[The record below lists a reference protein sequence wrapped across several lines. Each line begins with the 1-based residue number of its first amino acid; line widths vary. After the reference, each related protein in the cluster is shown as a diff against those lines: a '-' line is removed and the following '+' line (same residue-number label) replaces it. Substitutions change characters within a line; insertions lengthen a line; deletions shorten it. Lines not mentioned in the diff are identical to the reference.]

1 MLCKTGF
8 HLLNFSLFYRLA
20 TFNVP
25 VKVGYQASLLPCP
38 PEPFCQRTMREDNY
52 DNEEVYTMNRRIFV
66 KLISLSVLMSMS
78 AGLGWSSIA
87 AAAETK
93 TMVTVVKAVGV
104 PWFNILNQGL
114 EEGGKQFNLKTSMV
128 GPTRADPAQQVKL
141 IEDLIAKKVD
151 VIGLVPLDTK
161 VTAQVV
167 KRARDAGIMV
177 ITQEGPNQPGKTWD
191 VELMSAQAYG
201 EAQMKAL
208 AREMG
213 EKGDYVVLVGTLT
226 TTGHNQWADAAIA
239 YQKAHYPNMR
249 LAADRFPGADFIDE
263 SERVTQDILK
273 AYPQV
278 TGIMS
283 MGSNGP
289 IGAGNVLKKRHLEKK
304 IALVGTTIPSQ
315 ARAYIMSGVIREGF
329 LWNPKEAGLAM
340 TSVARL
346 ALDNAKFENGM
357 TIPGLGKATVDS
369 ENNVVMVD
377 RILTINKANIAELIK
392 MGL

>member
-1 MLCKTGF
+1 
-8 HLLNFSLFYRLA
+8 
-20 TFNVP
+20 
-25 VKVGYQASLLPCP
+25 
-38 PEPFCQRTMREDNY
+38 
-52 DNEEVYTMNRRIFV
+52 MNRRNII
-66 KLISLSVLMSMS
+66 KLLSISTLLSVSVSLAFPMS
-78 AGLGWSSIA
+78 ALAS
-87 AAAETK
+87 ETK
-93 TMVTVVKAVGV
+93 TMVTVVKEAGV

-114 EEGGKQFNLKTSMV
+114 KEGGEKNNLKTSMV

-177 ITQEGPNQPGKTWD
+177 ITQEGPNQEGKTWD
-191 VELMSAQAYG
+191 VELMSAKAYG

-213 EKGDYVVLVGTLT
+213 EKGEYVVLVGTLT

-239 YQKAHYPNMR
+239 YQKEHYPNMK

-273 AYPQV
+273 AHPNV

-329 LWNPKEAGLAM
+329 LWSPKEAGLAM
-340 TSVARL
+340 TDVARL
-346 ALDNAKFENGM
+346 ALDNAEFKTGM
-357 TIPGLGKATVDS
+357 TIPGLGEATVD
-369 ENNVVMVD
+369 NQNKVIMVD
-377 RILTINKANIAELIK
+377 RILQITKANVNDLVK
-392 MGL
+392 LGL

>member
-1 MLCKTGF
+1 
-8 HLLNFSLFYRLA
+8 
-20 TFNVP
+20 
-25 VKVGYQASLLPCP
+25 
-38 PEPFCQRTMREDNY
+38 
-52 DNEEVYTMNRRIFV
+52 MNRRMFITLMSISV
-66 KLISLSVLMSMS
+66 LIST
-78 AGLGWSSIA
+78 AGGIGWPGFAS
-87 AAAETK
+87 AAETK
-93 TMVTVVKAVGV
+93 TMVTVVKEAGV

-128 GPTRADPAQQVKL
+128 GPARADPAQQVKL

-151 VIGLVPLDTK
+151 VIGLVPLDTN

-167 KRARDAGIMV
+167 QRARDAGIMV

-213 EKGDYVVLVGTLT
+213 EKGDYVILVGTLT

-239 YQKAHYPNMR
+239 YQKAHYPNMK

-273 AYPQV
+273 AYPNV

-289 IGAGNVLKKRHLEKK
+289 IGVGNVLKRRHLEKK

-315 ARAYIMSGVIREGF
+315 AKAYIMSGVIREGF
-329 LWNPKEAGLAM
+329 LWSPKEAGLAM
-340 TSVARL
+340 TAVARL
-346 ALDNAKFENGM
+346 ALDNTKFETGM
-357 TIPGLGKATVDS
+357 TVPGLGKATVDS
-369 ENNVVMVD
+369 ANHVVMVD
-377 RILTINKANIAELIK
+377 RILLITKDNINDLIK
-392 MGL
+392 LGL

>member
-1 MLCKTGF
+1 
-8 HLLNFSLFYRLA
+8 
-20 TFNVP
+20 
-25 VKVGYQASLLPCP
+25 
-38 PEPFCQRTMREDNY
+38 
-52 DNEEVYTMNRRIFV
+52 MNRRILV
-66 KLISLSVLMSMS
+66 KLMGLSVLMSMT
-78 AGLGWSSIA
+78 AGIGWSGIA

-93 TMVTVVKAVGV
+93 TMVTVVKTVGV

-239 YQKAHYPNMR
+239 YQKEHYPNMR

-273 AYPQV
+273 AYPKV

-346 ALDNAKFENGM
+346 ALDNAKFESGM
-357 TIPGLGKATVDS
+357 TIPGLGKATVDT

-377 RILTINKANIAELIK
+377 RILMITKDNIAELIK
-392 MGL
+392 LGL

>member
-1 MLCKTGF
+1 
-8 HLLNFSLFYRLA
+8 
-20 TFNVP
+20 
-25 VKVGYQASLLPCP
+25 
-38 PEPFCQRTMREDNY
+38 
-52 DNEEVYTMNRRIFV
+52 MNRRNLLKLLSISA
-66 KLISLSVLMSMS
+66 LISGIVGTVAPGVAS
-78 AGLGWSSIA
+78 
-87 AAAETK
+87 AAEPK
-93 TMVTVVKAVGV
+93 TMVTVVKEAGV

-114 EEGGKQFNLKTSMV
+114 EEGGKAFNLKTSMT
-128 GPTRADPAQQVKL
+128 GPAKADPAQQVKL

-167 KRARDAGIMV
+167 KRARDAGITV
-177 ITQEGPNQPGKTWD
+177 ITQEGPNQEGKTWD

-213 EKGDYVVLVGTLT
+213 EKGEYVVLVGTLT

-239 YQKAHYPNMR
+239 YQKANYPNMK

-273 AYPQV
+273 AYPNV
-278 TGIMS
+278 TGILS

-289 IGAGNVLKKRHLEKK
+289 IGAGNVLKKRNLAGK

-315 ARAYIMSGVIREGF
+315 AKAHIMAGVIREGF
-329 LWNPKEAGLAM
+329 LWSPKEAGLAM
-340 TSVARL
+340 TAVARL
-346 ALDNAKFENGM
+346 ALDGAQFKSGM
-357 TIPGLGKATVDS
+357 EIPGLGKATIDS
-369 ENNVVMVD
+369 ANNVVMVD
-377 RILTINKANIAELIK
+377 RILAINKKSIDDLIK
-392 MGL
+392 LGL